1 MKREVARGVAGSIFG
16 SDCLMDEVA
25 VVGEIGPLRSLMDCP
40 EVDND
45 PRGKKA

>member
-1 MKREVARGVAGSIFG
+1 MKREVARRVAGSIFG

-25 VVGEIGPLRSLMDCP
+25 AEGEIGPLRSLMGGQ

-45 PRGKKA
+45 PHGKKT